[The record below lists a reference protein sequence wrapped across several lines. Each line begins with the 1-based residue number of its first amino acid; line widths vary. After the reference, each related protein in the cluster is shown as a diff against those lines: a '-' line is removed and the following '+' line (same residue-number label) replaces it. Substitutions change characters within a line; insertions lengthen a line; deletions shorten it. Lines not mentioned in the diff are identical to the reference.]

1 MLSKE
6 FSPLEKEF
14 FRNVT
19 YIPLNIPNNFK
30 LNMGSMTEL
39 YISLALKESE
49 ILSPDKAINT
59 YAKISTLVGR
69 SRTLALGLESMCS
82 RILKP

>member
-49 ILSPDKAINT
+49 ILSGSVVSDHNQNLQ
-59 YAKISTLVGR
+59 YD
-69 SRTLALGLESMCS
+69 
-82 RILKP
+82 LKQVHVLKSVR

>member
-6 FSPLEKEF
+6 FSPLEKAF

-30 LNMGSMTEL
+30 LNMGSITEL

-49 ILSPDKAINT
+49 IVS
-59 YAKISTLVGR
+59 
-69 SRTLALGLESMCS
+69 CS
-82 RILKP
+82 VVSDHDQNLQYDLKQVHVLKSVC